1 MFTLLIIDT
10 KQLHKNVNTY
20 VKSYISKKRLN
31 RRREFIYICLYSVI
45 PEFHCTQHWLTYK
58 YDIEILQ
65 CIYFFQNRLME
76 IRAKMV

>member
-45 PEFHCTQHWLTYK
+45 PEFHFFLEKLEFFYLFIYYNPITYIK
-58 YDIEILQ
+58 IDLIISLY
-65 CIYFFQNRLME
+65 
-76 IRAKMV
+76 V